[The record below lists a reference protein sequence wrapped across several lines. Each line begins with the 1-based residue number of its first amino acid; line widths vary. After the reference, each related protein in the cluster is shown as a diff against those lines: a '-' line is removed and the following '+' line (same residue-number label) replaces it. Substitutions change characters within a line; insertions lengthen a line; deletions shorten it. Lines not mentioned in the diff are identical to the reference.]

1 MYCPSFTVIYT
12 KNVCHLTSCFVGHVV
27 SGIPLFSSMLK
38 VLFNVCC
45 VCLACGRMGCGW
57 HESTCVYVLFLI
69 YSSCCTFGIS
79 FGIFGECVWE
89 RVSFVLGSCAF
100 FACSFFV
107 WQYECLSVCACY
119 PAARL
124 LFAKANCY
132 TCWGAHPVRN
142 EYSMCLVVSGV
153 CVQQQQ

>member
-1 MYCPSFTVIYT
+1 MCCPSFTVIY
-12 KNVCHLTSCFVGHVV
+12 KNNVCHLTSCFVGHVV

-79 FGIFGECVWE
+79 FGIFGDCVWE

-100 FACSFFV
+100 LRVPFLFGSMSV
-107 WQYECLSVCACY
+107 WVYVRVIQQLDYYLPRQTATLAEVPIQYETSIQ
-119 PAARL
+119 
-124 LFAKANCY
+124 
-132 TCWGAHPVRN
+132 
-142 EYSMCLVVSGV
+142 
-153 CVQQQQ
+153 CV